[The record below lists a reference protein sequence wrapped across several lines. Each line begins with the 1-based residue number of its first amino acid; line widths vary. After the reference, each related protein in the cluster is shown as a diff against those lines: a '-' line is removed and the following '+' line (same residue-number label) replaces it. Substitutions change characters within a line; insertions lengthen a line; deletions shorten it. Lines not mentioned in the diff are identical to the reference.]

1 MVQTQPGTRIIEEAL
16 HLCWRGWPG
25 KKKICDL
32 IPLVVILNT
41 LLFNTLTG
49 PCYDSVIDP
58 SDTSGDGSTE
68 VGFPSSDAYLDNV
81 GEAWCSSASSGN
93 AYLQVDFGSLKVVC
107 AIAVQGLSA
116 DGDEVFPTSFKLSF
130 ATSEISSVFA
140 QFYREGGVERVSWIH
155 NVWDVSPAS
164 CFLVCHYYSSLP
176 TSCFIPFAFRLFLL
190 YLLRS
195 CLLPFAFCF
204 LPPAS
209 SLVP

>member
-1 MVQTQPGTRIIEEAL
+1 M
-16 HLCWRGWPG
+16 
-25 KKKICDL
+25 
-32 IPLVVILNT
+32 VVILNT

-49 PCYDSVIDP
+49 SCFDSVIDP

-68 VGFPSSDAYLDNV
+68 VDFPSSDAYLDNV

-155 NVWDVSPAS
+155 NVWHVSPAS
-164 CFLVCHYYSSLP
+164 CFLVCHITTP
-176 TSCFIPFAFRLFLL
+176 LFLL
-190 YLLRS
+190 PVSFLLPS
-195 CLLPFAFCF
+195 GFFFCIFYALAFCLLPFASCLL
-204 LPPAS
+204 LPVLCLNVKFRHDVCVNIIPIEPIARATG
-209 SLVP
+209 